1 MSQNNKLEC
10 IKLKNILQKDDS
22 KDYLDNLQKWINND
36 ECNCNL
42 CNYYINLHKLIN
54 LLDFETILISTGMS
68 DISEVLKTI
77 SVYDSSKEILLM
89 SCRSSYPA
97 SLEDIDLGE
106 INHLINYTNCT
117 VGYSDHTEGSL
128 ASLLAVASG
137 AKFIERHFTTNKFL
151 PGPDNRMSIDSR
163 ETSDLSNKLQLVSRS
178 LQREQKIIHPC
189 EQLTFSMQKK
199 SMRFPANIKKGQT
212 IHTEDMLWVA
222 PPEGFSLFQA
232 SLPRKRLR
240 ITQNVKKGEPVT
252 EDNIQI
258 IN

>member
-1 MSQNNKLEC
+1 
-10 IKLKNILQKDDS
+10 
-22 KDYLDNLQKWINND
+22 
-36 ECNCNL
+36 
-42 CNYYINLHKLIN
+42 
-54 LLDFETILISTGMS
+54 
-68 DISEVLKTI
+68 
-77 SVYDSSKEILLM
+77 M

-106 INHLINYTNCT
+106 LNYLKNNTNCM
-117 VGYSDHTEGSL
+117 VGYSDHTEGSI

-163 ETSDLSNKLQLVSRS
+163 ETSDLSINLQLVSKS
-178 LQREQKIIHPC
+178 LKREQKIMHPC

-199 SMRFPANIKKGQT
+199 SMRFPENIKKGQM
-212 IHTEDMLWVA
+212 IHTDEMLWVA

-232 SLPRKRLR
+232 RLPRTKLR
-240 ITQNVKKGEPVT
+240 ITKNVLKGEPVT
-252 EDNIQI
+252 EENVQI